1 MAAGSRVL
9 NFEPDLNKLVA
20 LPVLV
25 SFPRKG
31 DDYACL
37 RVFDAN
43 GNGLY
48 DSEDSV
54 YLDISFPGDS
64 TFGTVSVN
72 NVRLSGPSSQ

>member
-1 MAAGSRVL
+1 
-9 NFEPDLNKLVA
+9 LVA

-25 SFPRKG
+25 SFPGKR

-72 NVRLSGPSSQ
+72 DIRLSGPPSQ